1 MSKTPFEIRLELL
14 NLANGILNDKNWA
27 ERNRLQDDWNTKR
40 ELAMRNGTF
49 DIPASIPP
57 APTVP
62 TVNEDDIIALAKK
75 LNEFVSN
82 G

>member
-14 NLANGILNDKNWA
+14 QLANGILNDKNWA
-27 ERNRLQDDWNTKR
+27 ERNRIQDDWNTQR
-40 ELAMRNGTF
+40 EVVMKNGAGK
-49 DIPASIPP
+49 IPH
-57 APTVP
+57 APKVP
-62 TVNEDDIIALAKK
+62 TVSEDDIIILARK